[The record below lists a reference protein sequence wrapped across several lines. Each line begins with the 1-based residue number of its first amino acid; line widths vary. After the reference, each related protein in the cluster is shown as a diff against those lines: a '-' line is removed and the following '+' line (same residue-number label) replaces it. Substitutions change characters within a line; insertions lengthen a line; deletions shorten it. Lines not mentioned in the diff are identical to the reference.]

1 MLTNTPP
8 RGPQSAPGGM
18 QGIIIME
25 PILAKAA
32 RKLSLDQVDI
42 RKVNAPEGKAPFG
55 PPRDGKRGHSTSAF
69 LKEALDRG
77 SEQFK
82 WKERIARP
90 KTKRHQGARG
100 WRVVERLLRRLYRIR
115 RADS

>member
-42 RKVNAPEGKAPFG
+42 RKANAPEGKAPFG
-55 PPRDGKRGHSTSAF
+55 PPREGKRGHSTSAF

-77 SEQFK
+77 SSSSNGRNAIGVKAAAQRFAE
-82 WKERIARP
+82 
-90 KTKRHQGARG
+90 
-100 WRVVERLLRRLYRIR
+100 
-115 RADS
+115 